1 MAHELLRLATAGS
14 VDDGKSTLVGRLLYD
29 TKSILA
35 DTMDAIEQVSRDRG
49 LAAPDLA
56 LLTDGLRAEREQ
68 GITIDVAYR
77 YFSTPNRSFILADTP
92 GHVQY
97 TRNMVTGASTAEL
110 ALILV
115 DARNG
120 VVEQTRRHAAIS
132 ALLGVR
138 HIAVVVNKMDLV
150 GFDRDV
156 FESIRAEFDAY
167 ARAHG
172 VDDVVA
178 IPISALDGDNV
189 VTRSPR
195 TDWYEG
201 PTLLEHLESV
211 PVGSDPA
218 RQPFRFPVQYV
229 IRPQDAEHHDYRGY
243 AGRVEAGTVSVGDA
257 VVIAPSGARSTVVA
271 IDTYDGPLA
280 WAQASQ
286 SVTLRL
292 ADDIDIS
299 RGDLLAA
306 AEAAPDVVRDVGCDG
321 HGRRR
326 AGPRSPAEAAAQGR
340 FAHRPRVGREH
351 RQPTRHRHPRGACGS
366 RPSQPQRHRRGQD
379 PPGRADRV
387 RPLRRDPVHRG
398 LPAHRRP
405 DRGHRGC
412 RDGPDDCRMTAAGA
426 IGSDPAARYPLLLDL
441 AGRATLV
448 VGGGPVA
455 ARRAAGLV
463 AAGAQVTVIAP
474 AVCEDL
480 ADLAAEGRVS
490 WWPREATAEDVT
502 AGPAGVAGAGT
513 GPEGDTAG
521 AAAGSGSGARPDASR
536 WWLVHTATGDQLV
549 DQEIARRADD
559 AGIWCVRADR
569 AEESAAHTPAIAHG
583 PDGVQVA
590 VSGGGDPGRARAIRD
605 AISDLLATG
614 TLPLRRTRPA
624 TAPPG
629 SRRVRGDRVR
639 LSPTRSADA
648 PSRPDAI
655 RASGRVVLVGGGP
668 GDPGLITV
676 AGRQW
681 LSRADVVVTDRL
693 GPTSLL
699 SELGADVTIID
710 VGKTAGNHPIPQDEI
725 NRILV
730 EHARAGRTVVRLKG
744 GDPFVLGRG
753 GEEALHCLAH
763 DVPVEVVPGVTSA
776 VSVPAAA
783 GIPVTHRGITTSLV
797 IASAHAGAGQALDAA
812 RTAPQDAT
820 LVLLM
825 GLSGTGRDSA
835 GTDHIRARPGN
846 TGRGHQRRVDPP
858 AAHRDRDAGEHRT
871 VTWKPPGFPGR
882 S

>member
-77 YFSTPNRSFILADTP
+77 YFATPNRSFILADTP

-172 VDDVVA
+172 VDAVVA
-178 IPISALDGDNV
+178 IPISARDGDNV

-257 VVIAPSGARSTVVA
+257 VLIAPSGARSTVVA

-306 AEAAPDVVRDVGCDG
+306 ADAAPQVVRDVG
-321 HGRRR
+321 
-326 AGPRSPAEAAAQGR
+326 ATVTVVAEQALIPRQRLLLKA
-340 FAHRPRVGREH
+340 
-351 RQPTRHRHPRGACGS
+351 GS
-366 RPSQPQRHRRGQD
+366 RTV
-379 PPGRADRV
+379 RAVVESIDSRLDIDTLEAHAGVDRLGLNDIGEV
-387 RPLRRDPVHRG
+387 RIR
-398 LPAHRRP
+398 
-405 DRGHRGC
+405 
-412 RDGPDDCRMTAAGA
+412 
-426 IGSDPAARYPLLLDL
+426 L
-441 AGRATLV
+441 AE
-448 VGGGPVA
+448 PVA
-455 ARRAAGLV
+455 FDPYDEIRSTGAFLLIDDQTGATV
-463 AAGAQVTVIAP
+463 AAGMVRTT
-474 AVCEDL
+474 
-480 ADLAAEGRVS
+480 AA
-490 WWPREATAEDVT
+490 
-502 AGPAGVAGAGT
+502 
-513 GPEGDTAG
+513 
-521 AAAGSGSGARPDASR
+521 
-536 WWLVHTATGDQLV
+536 
-549 DQEIARRADD
+549 
-559 AGIWCVRADR
+559 
-569 AEESAAHTPAIAHG
+569 
-583 PDGVQVA
+583 
-590 VSGGGDPGRARAIRD
+590 
-605 AISDLLATG
+605 
-614 TLPLRRTRPA
+614 
-624 TAPPG
+624 
-629 SRRVRGDRVR
+629 
-639 LSPTRSADA
+639 
-648 PSRPDAI
+648 
-655 RASGRVVLVGGGP
+655 
-668 GDPGLITV
+668 
-676 AGRQW
+676 
-681 LSRADVVVTDRL
+681 
-693 GPTSLL
+693 
-699 SELGADVTIID
+699 
-710 VGKTAGNHPIPQDEI
+710 
-725 NRILV
+725 
-730 EHARAGRTVVRLKG
+730 
-744 GDPFVLGRG
+744 
-753 GEEALHCLAH
+753 
-763 DVPVEVVPGVTSA
+763 
-776 VSVPAAA
+776 
-783 GIPVTHRGITTSLV
+783 
-797 IASAHAGAGQALDAA
+797 
-812 RTAPQDAT
+812 
-820 LVLLM
+820 
-825 GLSGTGRDSA
+825 
-835 GTDHIRARPGN
+835 
-846 TGRGHQRRVDPP
+846 
-858 AAHRDRDAGEHRT
+858 
-871 VTWKPPGFPGR
+871 
-882 S
+882 